1 VKESRR
7 GGLNTKD
14 GKKICKLKR
23 RIETRVVTDDL
34 SHSATGHNERETRTV
49 KKKEY
54 HTLTLEIKYQERD
67 SSGIPTTEGR
77 PGGRKNRK
85 EKKKQ
90 AENSRP

>member
-1 VKESRR
+1 
-7 GGLNTKD
+7 
-14 GKKICKLKR
+14 
-23 RIETRVVTDDL
+23 
-34 SHSATGHNERETRTV
+34 V